1 MRKEGEKMKKILN
14 LLMFMSVFLLL
25 GTVGF
30 SDEEESKY
38 RKDFV
43 VSKNA
48 KLEVPK
54 STSGSI
60 MFDLKGTYVVEILGD
75 GSNMALNDSISV
87 FKGRKESFI
96 GPKEISE
103 NYYRFRINFRKKRT
117 YKIFYR
123 TTTQAAKLTVKII
136 RIK

>member
-1 MRKEGEKMKKILN
+1 MAL
-14 LLMFMSVFLLL
+14 FLLL
-25 GTVGF
+25 CTVGF
-30 SDEEESKY
+30 SDDEESKY

-43 VSKNA
+43 VDKTT

-60 MFDLKGTYVVEILGD
+60 RFDINGNYVVEILGD
-75 GSNMALNDSISV
+75 GSNIALNDAISV
-87 FKGRKESFI
+87 FKGKKEKFI
-96 GPKEISE
+96 VPKDISE

-123 TTTQAAKLTVKII
+123 TTTQAAKLTVKIT

>member
-1 MRKEGEKMKKILN
+1 MKKMFS
-14 LLMFMSVFLLL
+14 LLVVLLL
-25 GTVGF
+25 FLTLCTVSF
-30 SDEEESKY
+30 SDDEESRY

-43 VSKNA
+43 VSKTA
-48 KLEVPK
+48 KIEIPK

-60 MFDLKGTYVVEILGD
+60 MFDLKGTYVVEILGN
-75 GSNMALNDSISV
+75 GSNMALNDAISV
-87 FKGRKESFI
+87 FKSKKESFI
-96 GPKEISE
+96 GPREISE

>member
-1 MRKEGEKMKKILN
+1 MKKILN
-14 LLMFMSVFLLL
+14 VLLFMALFLLL
-25 GTVGF
+25 CTVGF
-30 SDEEESKY
+30 SDDEESKY

-43 VSKNA
+43 VDKTT

-60 MFDLKGTYVVEILGD
+60 SFDINGNYVVEILGD
-75 GSNMALNDSISV
+75 GSNIALNDAISV
-87 FKGRKESFI
+87 FKGKKEKFI
-96 GPKEISE
+96 VPKDISE

-123 TTTQAAKLTVKII
+123 TTTQAAKLTVKIT

>member
-1 MRKEGEKMKKILN
+1 MKKILN
-14 LLMFMSVFLLL
+14 VLLFMALFLLL
-25 GTVGF
+25 CTVGF
-30 SDEEESKY
+30 SDDEESKY

-43 VSKNA
+43 VDKTT

-60 MFDLKGTYVVEILGD
+60 RFDINGNYVVEILGD
-75 GSNMALNDSISV
+75 GSNIALNDAISV
-87 FKGRKESFI
+87 FKGKKEKFI
-96 GPKEISE
+96 VPKDISE

-123 TTTQAAKLTVKII
+123 TTTQAAKLTVKIT

>member
-1 MRKEGEKMKKILN
+1 MKKILN
-14 LLMFMSVFLLL
+14 VLLFMALFLLL

-43 VSKNA
+43 VDKTT
-48 KLEVPK
+48 KLEIPK

-60 MFDLKGTYVVEILGD
+60 RFDINGNYIVEILGD
-75 GSNMALNDSISV
+75 GSNIALNDAISV
-87 FKGRKESFI
+87 FRGKKESFI
-96 GPKEISE
+96 GPKEILE
-103 NYYRFRINFRKKRT
+103 NYYRFKIRFRKNRI

-123 TTTQAAKLTVKII
+123 TTTQAAKLTVKI
-136 RIK
+136 RKIK

>member
-1 MRKEGEKMKKILN
+1 MKKILN
-14 LLMFMSVFLLL
+14 VLLFMALFLLL
-25 GTVGF
+25 CTVGF
-30 SDEEESKY
+30 SDDEESKY

-43 VSKNA
+43 VDKTT

-60 MFDLKGTYVVEILGD
+60 RFDINGNYVVEILGD
-75 GSNMALNDSISV
+75 GSNIALNDAISV
-87 FKGRKESFI
+87 FKVKGKKESFI
-96 GPKEISE
+96 GPREISE

>member
-1 MRKEGEKMKKILN
+1 MKKILN
-14 LLMFMSVFLLL
+14 VLLFMALFLLL

-43 VSKNA
+43 VSKTV

-54 STSGSI
+54 STSGEI
-60 MFDLKGTYVVEILGD
+60 KFNLKGNYIIEILGD
-75 GSNMALNDSISV
+75 GSNIALNDAISV
-87 FKGRKESFI
+87 FRGKKETFI
-96 GPKEISE
+96 APKHISAQ
-103 NYYRFRINFRKKRT
+103 YYKFKVKFRKNRVH
-117 YKIFYR
+117 KIFYR
-123 TTTQAAKLTVKII
+123 TTTQKANLTIKIR

>member
-1 MRKEGEKMKKILN
+1 MKKILN
-14 LLMFMSVFLLL
+14 LLMVSLVFLALC
-25 GTVGF
+25 TVSF

-43 VSKNA
+43 VDKTT

-60 MFDLKGTYVVEILGD
+60 RFDINGNYIVEILGD
-75 GSNMALNDSISV
+75 GSNMELNDAISV
-87 FKGRKESFI
+87 FRGEKESFI
-96 GPKEISE
+96 GTKEILE
-103 NYYRFRINFRKKRT
+103 NYYRFKIRFRKNRI

-123 TTTQAAKLTVKII
+123 TTTQAAKLTVKIR

>member
-1 MRKEGEKMKKILN
+1 MKKILN
-14 LLMFMSVFLLL
+14 VLLFMALFLLL
-25 GTVGF
+25 CTVGF
-30 SDEEESKY
+30 SDDEESKY

-43 VSKNA
+43 VDKTT

-60 MFDLKGTYVVEILGD
+60 RFDINGNYIVEILGD
-75 GSNMALNDSISV
+75 GSNIALNDAISV
-87 FKGRKESFI
+87 FRGKKERFI
-96 GPKEISE
+96 SPKYISE
-103 NYYRFRINFRKKRT
+103 SYYRFKVKFRKDRI

-123 TTTQAAKLTVKII
+123 TTTQKANLTIKIR

>member
-1 MRKEGEKMKKILN
+1 MKKILN
-14 LLMFMSVFLLL
+14 VLMFMSLFLLL
-25 GTVGF
+25 TTVGF
-30 SDEEESKY
+30 SDDEESRY

-43 VSKNA
+43 VSKTV
-48 KLEVPK
+48 KIEVPK

-75 GSNMALNDSISV
+75 GSNMALNDAISV
-87 FKGRKESFI
+87 FKGKKENFI

-123 TTTQAAKLTVKII
+123 TTTQAAKLTVKIR

>member
-1 MRKEGEKMKKILN
+1 MKKMFS
-14 LLMFMSVFLLL
+14 LLVVLLL
-25 GTVGF
+25 FLTLCTVSF
-30 SDEEESKY
+30 SDDEESRY

-43 VSKNA
+43 VSKTA
-48 KLEVPK
+48 KIEIPK

-75 GSNMALNDSISV
+75 GSNMALNDAISS
-87 FKGRKESFI
+87 FKGKKEIFI

-123 TTTQAAKLTVKII
+123 TTTQAAKLTVKI
-136 RIK
+136 RKIK

>member
-1 MRKEGEKMKKILN
+1 MKKILN
-14 LLMFMSVFLLL
+14 VLLFMALFLLL

-43 VSKNA
+43 VDKTI
-48 KLEVPK
+48 KLEIPK
-54 STSGSI
+54 STSGEI
-60 MFDLKGTYVVEILGD
+60 KFNLKGNYIIEIIGD
-75 GSNMALNDSISV
+75 ESNIALNDAISV
-87 FKGRKESFI
+87 FRGKRETFI
-96 GPKEISE
+96 APKYILTQ
-103 NYYRFRINFRKKRT
+103 YYKFEVKFRKNRA

-123 TTTQAAKLTVKII
+123 TTTQKAKLTIKI

>member
-1 MRKEGEKMKKILN
+1 MKRKKFRVSLIVLI
-14 LLMFMSVFLLL
+14 
-25 GTVGF
+25 TVLFTLTGITF
-30 SDEEESKY
+30 GSDLEESKY
-38 RKDFV
+38 RKDFI
-43 VSKNA
+43 VSKNT
-48 KLEVPK
+48 KIEVPK

-75 GSNMALNDSISV
+75 GSNMALNDAISS
-87 FKGRKESFI
+87 FKGKKEIFI

-123 TTTQAAKLTVKII
+123 TTTQAAKLTVKI
-136 RIK
+136 RKIK